1 MTSDVIIS
9 RGINILGYANNEVD
23 NAVIENIK
31 KSNMSTFLCEEEITL
46 IERLTKLHP
55 GLSMGRLCR
64 TGGETSTVAIRIA
77 RSFTNTDKNSLLISN
92 WHDWYLSSNL
102 NKENSLDN
110 HLMNNLDTSGVN
122 RNLKNSSYAFN
133 YNDYDYL
140 EKLVLKKNQN
150 HNYGSN

>member
-1 MTSDVIIS
+1 M
-9 RGINILGYANNEVD
+9 
-23 NAVIENIK
+23 
-31 KSNMSTFLCEEEITL
+31 CEEEITL

-64 TGGETSTVAIRIA
+64 TGGEASTVAIRIA
-77 RSFTNTDKNSLLISN
+77 RSFTNTDKIAFCGYHG

-140 EKLVLKKNQN
+140 EKLVLKNIRIIIMEVIRNIKPKENFLKK
-150 HNYGSN
+150 